1 MGLQNL
7 VGISLE
13 RVTPVKETVKRLLDA
28 AARHIADAKV
38 RAVSAETRFSS
49 AYTAIRM
56 LADVVGLHANGYRT
70 LTSRP
75 GHHQTAIQTL
85 PHDVGGRLSDA
96 DPVGPLAQAAESDG
110 IHWGPHSRISGH
122 RMRGPGAVAVRRD
135 SRLAERKQARL
146 VVIQG
151 AHASKASTVTRGLW
165 SWRNN
170 RAICRIKFD

>member
-13 RVTPVKETVKRLLDA
+13 QVTPVKETVKRLLDA

-38 RAVSAETRFSS
+38 QAVSAETRFSS

-56 LADVVGLHANGYRT
+56 LADVGLHANGYRT

-85 PHDVGGRLSDA
+85 PTTLGVDSQTLIRLDHLRKQRNLTEYTGDLIPESA
-96 DPVGPLAQAAESDG
+96 VTECLAQAQSLHIATQT
-110 IHWGPHSRISGH
+110 WLK
-122 RMRGPGAVAVRRD
+122 ANKRD
-135 SRLAERKQARL
+135 LL
-146 VVIQG
+146 
-151 AHASKASTVTRGLW
+151 
-165 SWRNN
+165 
-170 RAICRIKFD
+170 

>member
-13 RVTPVKETVKRLLDA
+13 HVTPVKETVKRLLDA

-38 RAVSAETRFSS
+38 QAISPETRFSS

-56 LADVVGLHANGYRT
+56 LADVGLHANGYRT

-85 PHDVGGRLSDA
+85 PTTIGIDSQTLVRLDHLRKQRNLTEYTGELCVVAIARLSECRPNA
-96 DPVGPLAQAAESDG
+96 P
-110 IHWGPHSRISGH
+110 
-122 RMRGPGAVAVRRD
+122 PGMLSA
-135 SRLAERKQARL
+135 
-146 VVIQG
+146 
-151 AHASKASTVTRGLW
+151 
-165 SWRNN
+165 
-170 RAICRIKFD
+170 